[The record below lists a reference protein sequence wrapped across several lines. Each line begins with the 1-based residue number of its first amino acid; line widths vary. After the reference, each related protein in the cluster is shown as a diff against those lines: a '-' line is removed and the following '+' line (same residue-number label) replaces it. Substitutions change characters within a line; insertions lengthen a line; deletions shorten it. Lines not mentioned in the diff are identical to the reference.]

1 MNTSNEITSLVR
13 DDDDDD
19 DGVSELKYLLNQF
32 QTANDVEL
40 LNITEASKPQLI
52 LKLRKSRW
60 LKVRLI

>member
-13 DDDDDD
+13 DDDDD
-19 DGVSELKYLLNQF
+19 GVNELKYLLSQF

-40 LNITEASKPQLI
+40 LNITEASKAQLI

>member
-19 DGVSELKYLLNQF
+19 GVNELKYLLNQF

-40 LNITEASKPQLI
+40 LNITEASKAQLI

>member
-1 MNTSNEITSLVR
+1 MNASNEITSLVR
-13 DDDDDD
+13 DDDDD
-19 DGVSELKYLLNQF
+19 GVNELKYLLSQF

-40 LNITEASKPQLI
+40 LNIIEASKAQLI

>member
-19 DGVSELKYLLNQF
+19 GVNELKYLLNQF

-40 LNITEASKPQLI
+40 LNITEASKAQLI

-60 LKVRLI
+60 LKVRLIF

>member
-13 DDDDDD
+13 EDDD
-19 DGVSELKYLLNQF
+19 DGVNELKYLLSQF

-40 LNITEASKPQLI
+40 LNITEASKAQLI

>member
-1 MNTSNEITSLVR
+1 MNTSNEITSLAR
-13 DDDDDD
+13 DDDDD
-19 DGVSELKYLLNQF
+19 DGVNELKHLLSQF

-40 LNITEASKPQLI
+40 LNITEASKAQLI

>member
-19 DGVSELKYLLNQF
+19 GVYELKYLLSQF

-40 LNITEASKPQLI
+40 LNITEASKAQLI

>member
-19 DGVSELKYLLNQF
+19 GVNELKYLLSQF

-40 LNITEASKPQLI
+40 LNITEASKAQLI

>member
-13 DDDDDD
+13 GDDDD
-19 DGVSELKYLLNQF
+19 DGVNELKYLLSQF

-40 LNITEASKPQLI
+40 LNITEASKAQLI

>member
-13 DDDDDD
+13 EDDD
-19 DGVSELKYLLNQF
+19 DGVNELKYLLSQF

-40 LNITEASKPQLI
+40 LNITEASTSKAQLI

>member
-13 DDDDDD
+13 DDDDD
-19 DGVSELKYLLNQF
+19 GVNELKYLLSQF

-40 LNITEASKPQLI
+40 LNIIEASKAQLI

>member
-13 DDDDDD
+13 DDDD